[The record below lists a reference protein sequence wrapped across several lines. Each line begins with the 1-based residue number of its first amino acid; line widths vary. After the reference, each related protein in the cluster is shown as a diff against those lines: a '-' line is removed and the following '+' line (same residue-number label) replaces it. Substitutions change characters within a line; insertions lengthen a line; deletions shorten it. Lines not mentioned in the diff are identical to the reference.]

1 MKKMAKVF
9 GAAVLAGALVFSFAS
24 CATTQEAAPAEET
37 VVVEEAVPAE
47 EVAPAEEAVVVE
59 EAAPAEVAPKAAL

>member
-24 CATTQEAAPAEET
+24 CATTQEAAPAE
-37 VVVEEAVPAE
+37 
-47 EVAPAEEAVVVE
+47 VAP
-59 EAAPAEVAPKAAL
+59 EAAL

>member
-47 EVAPAEEAVVVE
+47 EAVVVE
-59 EAAPAEVAPKAAL
+59 EAAPAEVAPEAAL

>member
-24 CATTQEAAPAEET
+24 CATTQ
-37 VVVEEAVPAE
+37 
-47 EVAPAEEAVVVE
+47 VAPAEEAVVVE
-59 EAAPAEVAPKAAL
+59 EAAPAEVAPEAAL

>member
-37 VVVEEAVPAE
+37 VVVEEA
-47 EVAPAEEAVVVE
+47 
-59 EAAPAEVAPKAAL
+59 APAEVAPEAAL

>member
-37 VVVEEAVPAE
+37 VVVEEA
-47 EVAPAEEAVVVE
+47 APAEEAVVVE
-59 EAAPAEVAPKAAL
+59 EAAPAEVAPEAAL

>member
-24 CATTQEAAPAEET
+24 CATTQEATPAEET
-37 VVVEEAVPAE
+37 VVVEEAV
-47 EVAPAEEAVVVE
+47 PAEEAVVVE
-59 EAAPAEVAPKAAL
+59 EAAPAEVAPEAAL